1 MDFEE
6 REQRRR
12 RQLIKVIIAEVGMV
26 LSVIAIVV
34 VATLAAMG
42 FFVTSSGKIE
52 QSGLIQIHSMPTG
65 ATVEL
70 DGSTIF
76 SRTNLSRSLTAGEHS
91 LKLSRD
97 GYDTWQ
103 KTIKMSSV
111 MLMRLYYPRLFLL
124 NRKSELALRL
134 DEELEFYLPSL
145 DRMYILYAASDS
157 ATWNL
162 VNVRDDELKTTQLD
176 LSKILP
182 GITDGKFLGEV
193 KDLRWSNNSDKVL
206 AKIAYSGKVEWVLIN
221 LRDLKQSLN
230 LSQTFGLE
238 FTQVEMIDDGA
249 AQLFVLENQ
258 QLRRIN
264 TNDQSIS
271 RVLLKDVMTFANNK
285 TNLVYVMQSVANQGS
300 DKEKIIGVYRDGE
313 KGGTVLTKVPDE
325 TSVTVALT
333 RLYDEDY
340 LAYAIGNNLS
350 VYYGALPSYREDAQ
364 NTDFSSLKILIDK
377 AKLKMA
383 PESFSLSPE
392 GEYIVASREKQ
403 FMVVDLETGELIEY
417 DAMTAKLS
425 WLDGAMMMA
434 VDNDSLWAWD
444 FDNTNQRQLVRYLP
458 TDVKDNDDNDVK
470 AETGAVTT
478 AIHTKLAQ
486 YPAMIADNDRW
497 LYYLTETNSGLALM
511 RERIRD

>member
-6 REQRRR
+6 REQRHR
-12 RQLIKVIIAEVGMV
+12 RQIIKVIIAEVGMV
-26 LSVIAIVV
+26 ISIVAIVV

-103 KTIKMSSV
+103 KTIKMSSG
-111 MLMRLYYPRLFLL
+111 MLMRLHYPRLFLL

-134 DEELEFYLPSL
+134 DKELEFYLPSL

-157 ATWNL
+157 AIWNL
-162 VNVRDDELKTTQLD
+162 VNIRDDEIKTTQLD

-182 GITDGKFLGEV
+182 GVVEGRFLGEV
-193 KDLRWSNNSDKVL
+193 QDLRWSNNSDKVL
-206 AKIAYSGKVEWVLIN
+206 AKVAYNNKTEWILVN

-238 FTQVEMIDDGA
+238 FTQVEMVDDGA
-249 AQLFVLENQ
+249 AQLFALENQ

-271 RVLLKDVMTFANNK
+271 RVLLKNVATFANSK
-285 TNLVYVMQSVANQGS
+285 TNVVYVMYATEQATDQ
-300 DKEKIIGVYRDGE
+300 DKIIGVYRDGE
-313 KGGTVLTKVPDE
+313 KGGTVLTKVPE
-325 TSVTVALT
+325 TTKVAVALT
-333 RLYDEDY
+333 RRYDEDY
-340 LAYAIGNNLS
+340 VVYAIENDLS
-350 VYYGALPSYREDAQ
+350 VYYGVLPSYREDAQ

-377 AKLKMA
+377 AKLKTV
-383 PESFSLSPE
+383 PDGFSLSPE
-392 GEYIVASREKQ
+392 GEYIVASKDKQ

-417 DAMTAKLS
+417 DAMTTELS
-425 WLDGAMMMA
+425 WLDEAMMTA
-434 VDNDSLWAWD
+434 TTGDSLWAWD
-444 FDNTNQRQLVRYLP
+444 FDDTNRRELVHYISA
-458 TDVKDNDDNDVK
+458 DVKEKSNN
-470 AETGAVTT
+470 AEVEVGALTT
-478 AIHTKLAQ
+478 TIHTKFAR
-486 YPAMIADNDRW
+486 YPATIADNDKW
-497 LYYLTETNSGLALM
+497 LYYLTETSSGLALM